1 MQNKKAMF
9 RILILAFLTG
19 ILLSCGGG
27 ANVGESAPPFE
38 LVDLK
43 GNTVNLSSII
53 LMLLLQKTFQ
63 MICLMFLARRCI
75 LKKL

>member
-43 GNTVNLSSII
+43 GNTVNLSSFKGKVV
-53 LMLLLQKTFQ
+53 LLNFWGYT
-63 MICLMFLARRCI
+63 
-75 LKKL
+75 